1 MPNVIEGTLV
11 APEGR
16 FALCVTRF
24 NAFITDELV
33 KGAVDAL
40 RRHGVSEDAI
50 DIFHAPGAFE
60 LSGVVRK
67 VADSGQYVGVIA
79 LGAVIRG
86 GTPHFDYVAGEAAKG
101 IGAVAASSDVAIA
114 FGVLTTDSIEQA
126 IERAGT
132 KAGNKGAEAALACLE
147 MVNLH
152 AAMAEHFRGGVKLRP
167 VPAGKKK

>member
-1 MPNVIEGTLV
+1 MPKVIEGNLV

-24 NAFITDELV
+24 NAFITEELL
-33 KGAVDAL
+33 KGAIDAL
-40 RRHGVSEDAI
+40 RRHGVVEDAM
-50 DIFHAPGAFE
+50 DVYWVPGAFE

-67 VADSGQYVGVIA
+67 IAESEKYVGIVA

-86 GTPHFDYVAGEAAKG
+86 GTPHFEYVAGEAAKG
-101 IGAVAASSDVAIA
+101 IGSVAHAYDVAVS
-114 FGVLTTDSIEQA
+114 FGVLTTENIEQA

-152 AAMAEHFRGGVKLRP
+152 VAMEKQLGAPARLRS
-167 VPAGKKK
+167 VPGKKK